1 MRKRD
6 FFKVIYIRSRLL
18 NRMSESGRAK
28 TKVLILN
35 LQLDSKL
42 FYFSSCEKR
51 EVGRSWAVRLKLM
64 KQAVRGV
71 VQATTIE
78 CQKST
83 RKKQKARAASTQ
95 ARNYCS
101 GLSLLFFRLKST
113 VNRVFSS
120 SQEDDQ
126 PVSHCQGFFVS
137 ILFAIIDFFGGR
149 KIDAKI
155 TKLTLV
161 LHIPSGRMPVDGKI
175 EGACKSCPKVPTSNH

>member
-1 MRKRD
+1 MPKRD

-18 NRMSESGRAK
+18 NRMSESGTGY
-28 TKVLILN
+28 TKSVDLELIEISLCC
-35 LQLDSKL
+35 SPWK
-42 FYFSSCEKR
+42 KR
-51 EVGRSWAVRLKLM
+51 EIESNRAVRLKLM
-64 KQAVRGV
+64 KQAVRGE

-95 ARNYCS
+95 TRNYYS
-101 GLSLLFFRLKST
+101 GLYTFLG
-113 VNRVFSS
+113 S
-120 SQEDDQ
+120 SQRSIAFSAAHRKTISQ
-126 PVSHCQGFFVS
+126 SHIARVLFPSV
-137 ILFAIIDFFGGR
+137 FAIIDFFGP

-175 EGACKSCPKVPTSNH
+175 EGACKSCPKMPTSNH